1 MPLFPFIETSG
12 LTPLE
17 LPPSLTNLARPTNG
31 VQTRPT
37 PSPESIARFQA
48 AMSEPPTVQRM
59 AAPLAPQEP
68 VAAAMPPRETAPAG
82 TVAAVVA
89 TAVTEPPSSREAPVL
104 MTSPLPDAPTVQRM
118 AAPLAPQEPVAA
130 ATPPRETAPAGTVAS
145 VAATAVTET
154 PPAATAVTEPTSSRE
169 APVLTSTP
177 LPDAPT
183 VQRVAAPLAPQ
194 EPVAPATPPRER
206 TPAATAVT
214 ETAIPAHPPI
224 GGGQPVANVQRPTD
238 DIQLPKPP
246 LTIEKPNAD
255 EQVADEPNVAIP
267 QLQAAPVTAPFIPS
281 DASLVAAPASVALEI
296 DPAAATARTHELV
309 EAATQVA
316 DTILVTPSLVRGEG
330 EITIQLKPTVL
341 DGSEIRLEAKG
352 SSITVAIT
360 PATPSAAQVIVQAK
374 VQFEQTL
381 AERIPSFQIAVSVES
396 LNLKTNRRKE
406 TII

>member
-12 LTPLE
+12 LIPLE

-68 VAAAMPPRETAPAG
+68 VAAATPSRVTAPAAAAEP
-82 TVAAVVA
+82 VAA
-89 TAVTEPPSSREAPVL
+89 TAVTEPPSSREVPVL

-130 ATPPRETAPAGTVAS
+130 ATPPRETAPAGTVAA
-145 VAATAVTET
+145 VAATAVTE
-154 PPAATAVTEPTSSRE
+154 PPSSRE
-169 APVLTSTP
+169 VPVLTSTP
-177 LPDAPT
+177 LPDAQT
-183 VQRVAAPLAPQ
+183 VQRMAAPLAPQ

-214 ETAIPAHPPI
+214 ETAIPANPPI
-224 GGGQPVANVQRPTD
+224 GGGQPVADIQRPTD